1 MGRQDRREEHVVTAV
16 RRVLVAS
23 GTILVG
29 YAVLSAI
36 ADPDIRLPGVLIF
49 LAAVLVLHDGILLP
63 LSIGVGALL
72 ARLPVP
78 GRAPVRAAALISIS
92 LTIVALPLVLG
103 YGRSAD
109 NPSILPLPYGR
120 GLLLMLTVI
129 WLPTAVIIAIRMRRA
144 RRAAP

>member
-36 ADPDIRLPGVLIF
+36 ADPDIRLLGVLIF

>member
-23 GTILVG
+23 GTILIG

>member
-1 MGRQDRREEHVVTAV
+1 MTAV